1 MLTYTLRTYV
11 SKNPYYKYFRKWV
24 VKTLI
29 ISILENGLEKSI
41 TGESKNGWLVKYYIR
56 SWKITKWM
64 VDGVPHGLENGLEKS
79 ITGEYEWM
87 VDEVLHTFLENN
99 KVDG

>member
-1 MLTYTLRTYV
+1 M
-11 SKNPYYKYFRKWV
+11 KYYK
-24 VKTLI
+24 
-29 ISILENGLEKSI
+29 
-41 TGESKNGWLVKYYIR
+41 R
-56 SWKITKWM
+56 SWKITKCM